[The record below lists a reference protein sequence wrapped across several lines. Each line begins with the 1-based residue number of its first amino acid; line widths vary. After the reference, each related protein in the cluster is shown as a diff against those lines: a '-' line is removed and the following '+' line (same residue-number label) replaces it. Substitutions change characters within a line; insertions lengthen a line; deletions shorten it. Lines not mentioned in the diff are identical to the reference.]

1 METYISVYT
10 VLRVYFIFSVI
21 CSANFELPWV
31 CVGCGRCVRVLVLM
45 SFFFIVIITHGAGV
59 VWGRPPIVTS
69 NQVPLRLALGISDR
83 FVAYRMEVP
92 VVPVHKCA
100 TVLTNAKHHQ
110 TSNNKAK
117 QSKTKLS
124 VRTMERFQQ
133 FMRGMPGGMG
143 GGGGASGNNDHH
155 PLPDCAEK
163 VHVSSL
169 ALLKMLKHGR
179 AGVPMEVMGLMLGQF
194 VDDYTINCV
203 DVFAM
208 PQSGTSVS
216 VEAVDPVFQMAMLEM
231 LKQTGRPEMVV
242 GWYHSHPGFGCW
254 LSSTDI
260 NTQSSFEQL
269 NPRAVALVVDPVQS
283 VRGKVVIDCF
293 RLINPQLMMLGQEP
307 RQTTSNIGHLQK
319 PSIQA
324 LIHGLNR
331 HYYSIV
337 IDYRKNELEEQMLTN
352 LGKRNWV
359 TSLLVTPYAAHGE
372 ATQQIV
378 SKMVTLSSQYQ
389 ERIQN
394 EMNKTSQQILVES
407 VGKIDPKRHLEMAVN
422 DLMGA
427 NIIQCLGTM
436 LDTVVF

>member
-1 METYISVYT
+1 
-10 VLRVYFIFSVI
+10 
-21 CSANFELPWV
+21 
-31 CVGCGRCVRVLVLM
+31 
-45 SFFFIVIITHGAGV
+45 
-59 VWGRPPIVTS
+59 
-69 NQVPLRLALGISDR
+69 
-83 FVAYRMEVP
+83 
-92 VVPVHKCA
+92 
-100 TVLTNAKHHQ
+100 
-110 TSNNKAK
+110 
-117 QSKTKLS
+117 
-124 VRTMERFQQ
+124 MERLQQ
-133 FMRGMPGGMG
+133 LMRGMPGGG
-143 GGGGASGNNDHH
+143 LGGGAGADS
-155 PLPDCAEK
+155 PTPDCAEK

-216 VEAVDPVFQMAMLEM
+216 VESVDPVFQTKMLDM

-260 NTQSSFEQL
+260 NTQSSFEAL
-269 NPRAVALVVDPVQS
+269 NSRAVALVVDPIQS
-283 VRGKVVIDCF
+283 VKGKVVIDCF

-337 IDYRKNELEEQMLTN
+337 IDYRKNELEEQMLMN
-352 LGKRNWV
+352 LHKRNW
-359 TSLLVTPYAAHGE
+359 TSGLSLEKFEDHQLSNEQV
-372 ATQQIV
+372 V
-378 SKMVTLSSQYQ
+378 DKMLKLTKDYNDRVKQ
-389 ERIQN
+389 E
-394 EMNKTSQQILVES
+394 EGKTSEQILVDN
-407 VGKIDPKRHLEMAVN
+407 VGKIDPKRHLENSVS
-422 DLMGA
+422 DLMSS

>member
-1 METYISVYT
+1 
-10 VLRVYFIFSVI
+10 
-21 CSANFELPWV
+21 
-31 CVGCGRCVRVLVLM
+31 
-45 SFFFIVIITHGAGV
+45 
-59 VWGRPPIVTS
+59 
-69 NQVPLRLALGISDR
+69 
-83 FVAYRMEVP
+83 
-92 VVPVHKCA
+92 
-100 TVLTNAKHHQ
+100 
-110 TSNNKAK
+110 
-117 QSKTKLS
+117 
-124 VRTMERFQQ
+124 MERLQQ
-133 FMRGMPGGMG
+133 LMRGMPGGGMG
-143 GGGGASGNNDHH
+143 GGGMGDS
-155 PLPDCAEK
+155 PTPDCAEK

-208 PQSGTSVS
+208 PQSGSSVS
-216 VEAVDPVFQMAMLEM
+216 VEAVDPVFQTKMVDM

-260 NTQSSFEQL
+260 NTQSSFEAL
-269 NPRAVALVVDPVQS
+269 NARAVALVVDPIQS
-283 VRGKVVIDCF
+283 VKGKVVIDCF

-337 IDYRKNELEEQMLTN
+337 IDYRKNELEEQMLMN
-352 LGKRNWV
+352 LHKRSWTSGLQVRRFEDHQKSTQDVIDKMLKLTKDYNERVQQEEGKTV
-359 TSLLVTPYAAHGE
+359 E
-372 ATQQIV
+372 
-378 SKMVTLSSQYQ
+378 
-389 ERIQN
+389 
-394 EMNKTSQQILVES
+394 QILVDN
-407 VGKIDPKRHLEMAVN
+407 VGKVDPKRHLEMSVT
-422 DLMGA
+422 DLMSS